1 MFKNNAIN
9 KKDNLFKV
17 LKIII
22 LKFYTQQKKKVKNI
36 IFRQTK
42 PKKKTKKRCYQQI
55 CTIRNGKENSSGRRK
70 KVPNDNFDLHI
81 SSEASKTVM
90 MCVNVNDIHILKFL

>member
-9 KKDNLFKV
+9 KKDNFFKV
-17 LKIII
+17 LKIVIP
-22 LKFYTQQKKKVKNI
+22 KFYMQQKKQTVKNV

-42 PKKKTKKRCYQQI
+42 PKKKKGYYQQI
-55 CTIRNGKENSSGRRK
+55 CTIRNGKESSSGRRK

-81 SSEASKTVM
+81 SSRASKTVI

>member
-1 MFKNNAIN
+1 MKGRTRALFKNNAIN

-42 PKKKTKKRCYQQI
+42 PKKKNK
-55 CTIRNGKENSSGRRK
+55 K
-70 KVPNDNFDLHI
+70 KVLPANMHY
-81 SSEASKTVM
+81 K
-90 MCVNVNDIHILKFL
+90 KW